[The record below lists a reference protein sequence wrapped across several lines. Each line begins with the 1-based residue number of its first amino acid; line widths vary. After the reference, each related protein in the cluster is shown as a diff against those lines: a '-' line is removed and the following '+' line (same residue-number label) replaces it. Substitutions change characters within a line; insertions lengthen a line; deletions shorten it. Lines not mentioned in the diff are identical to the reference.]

1 MFILSN
7 NNVFYGLIHYIINAV
22 KLIGVKLNELN
33 RIH

>member
-22 KLIGVKLNELN
+22 KLIWVKIN
-33 RIH
+33 